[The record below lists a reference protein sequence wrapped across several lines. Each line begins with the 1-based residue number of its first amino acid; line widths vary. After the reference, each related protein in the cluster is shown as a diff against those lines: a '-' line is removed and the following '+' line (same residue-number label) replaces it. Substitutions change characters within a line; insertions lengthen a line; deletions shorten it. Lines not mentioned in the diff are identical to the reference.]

1 MVGPRQEYVTVVM
14 KQEFVARA
22 EAQVGCN
29 TLCIKTTKKEEVQS
43 MPIMMMGKVKL
54 VLAAHTVYTAH
65 RERLCLE
72 LPKIYVENYVQFT
85 DWQLSCTVTGFYDED
100 GRHICQGIKEEVIFC
115 LDEKVESYQKSVI
128 MCFFDSEYSG
138 NDLAKKYGIGKDY
151 YVEVCIIR
159 LRKEKEV
166 YKDRFFRGPKLIG
179 YAYAYKDIFPGRV
192 VEVVD
197 PSFQPKHEDK
207 K

>member
-1 MVGPRQEYVTVVM
+1 MLVDTVVGPRQEYVTVVM

-54 VLAAHTVYTAH
+54 VLDEDG
-65 RERLCLE
+65 ERLCLE
-72 LPKIYVENYVQFT
+72 LPKIYVENYIQFT
-85 DWQLSCTVTGFYDED
+85 HLWRLSCTVTGFYNED
-100 GRHICQGIKEEVIFC
+100 GRHICQGIKEKVILR
-115 LDEKVESYQKSVI
+115 LDETGGSYRKSVI
-128 MCFFDSEYSG
+128 MCFFDSEDSG

-159 LRKEKEV
+159 LRKEL
-166 YKDRFFRGPKLIG
+166 YKNRFFGGPKFIG
-179 YAYAYKDIFPGRV
+179 YAYEDIFPGRV